1 MFLIVLASPEES
13 LQLMR
18 AITAATSMITEPVV
32 QDNGTNNVPLHMP
45 ENRGASMAS
54 FGGST
59 VDGYSD
65 LRPLSSQSSTT
76 GDSNNTYASIWSS
89 PLEMSG
95 GSFEAVPH
103 SEDPVVTASHVSR
116 IETFSSQS
124 STEDS
129 SARNTSPA
137 GSFAPKQSENPVEKP
152 IITTSHVGY
161 TEAVSFQSSPA
172 DSSECTTSPTWSSVV
187 KKSALAT
194 STPTK
199 HVITTSTSH
208 ESSGRPSAPV
218 PPSTSPANM
227 TSQVAQNGG
236 PSPSSAADSSTITSS
251 PARSSRLEPDAR
263 PSSPFASSVNA
274 ATMISPAAPP
284 SKTAAAPLANSDN
297 DFRKIPKG
305 VYVVCDDFLWKNLR
319 RPASIYEKTKACKGC
334 ENRSRLKYAVWSDNS
349 KQWQL
354 IRPYPAEKVP
364 ANVAFK
370 ECAHHASNKPCL
382 KNPCSFAHGQLEL
395 TVWTME
401 REGGKFNNTKTDPL
415 TLFIKQK
422 GMR

>member
-65 LRPLSSQSSTT
+65 LRALSSQSSTT

-89 PLEMSG
+89 PLEMTG

-103 SEDPVVTASHVSR
+103 SEDPAVTASHVSR

-137 GSFAPKQSENPVEKP
+137 GSKQSEKTFSTVPPLEKP

-172 DSSECTTSPTWSSVV
+172 DSSECTTFPTWSSVV

-208 ESSGRPSAPV
+208 ELSGRPSAP
-218 PPSTSPANM
+218 
-227 TSQVAQNGG
+227 QVAQNGG
-236 PSPSSAADSSTITSS
+236 PSPSSTADSSTITSS

-263 PSSPFASSVNA
+263 PSSPFASSVNP

-334 ENRSRLKYAVWSDNS
+334 EIRSRLKYAVWSDNS

-370 ECAHHASNKPCL
+370 ECTHHASNIPCL